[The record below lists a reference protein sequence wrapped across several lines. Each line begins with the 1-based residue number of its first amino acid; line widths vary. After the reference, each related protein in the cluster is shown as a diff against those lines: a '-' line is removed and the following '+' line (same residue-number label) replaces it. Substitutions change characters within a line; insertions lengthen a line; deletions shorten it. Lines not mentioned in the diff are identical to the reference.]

1 VSERIDDEFVR
12 SEESATLTEEVL
24 EKADRRRDLEKRE
37 HYAAA
42 LGNAATPSRPAED
55 ERWRMLDALEQ
66 LRPGHLRLLSVVA
79 TTTDGAP
86 PDLYAGGIDTVLAN
100 VMPDADSEAVR
111 MAWGDLADLNI
122 LQSYP
127 SGTASREGLTN
138 LTVRLT
144 DFGRRFHAFIGP
156 GT

>member
-1 VSERIDDEFVR
+1 MSERIDDEFVR